1 MAYAVI
7 HETYSRNIKYS
18 EDEGAIEC
26 TYAMK
31 ALLYQKA
38 LEMKPEEAMKALK
51 EEVLK
56 AIKIDIWEPVHP
68 DNMTAEEKKL
78 IIPQMMNYL
87 EKYRPDL
94 SFEKFKV
101 RVLARCDKQVYTG
114 ETEGPVAIV
123 ESLMMLL
130 SIAINQD
137 LEVFKVDIGSEFM
150 KTPMSD
156 DVKHK

>member
-7 HETYSRNIKYS
+7 RETYNRNIKDS
-18 EDEGAIEC
+18 EDEGGIEC

-68 DNMTAEEKKL
+68 DNMTAEEKK
-78 IIPQMMNYL
+78 
-87 EKYRPDL
+87 
-94 SFEKFKV
+94 
-101 RVLARCDKQVYTG
+101 
-114 ETEGPVAIV
+114 
-123 ESLMMLL
+123 
-130 SIAINQD
+130 
-137 LEVFKVDIGSEFM
+137 
-150 KTPMSD
+150 
-156 DVKHK
+156 